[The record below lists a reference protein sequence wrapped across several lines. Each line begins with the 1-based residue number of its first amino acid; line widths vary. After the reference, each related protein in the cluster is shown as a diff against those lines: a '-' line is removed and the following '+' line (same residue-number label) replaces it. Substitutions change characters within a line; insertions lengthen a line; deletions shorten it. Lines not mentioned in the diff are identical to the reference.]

1 MWLFVS
7 LILILCQNLC
17 KCSKCWE
24 VKVLQ
29 QPQILLIFRPNY
41 LPVKPK
47 LSKIILDLMPMEMPF
62 ILALVVEATTFKEIL
77 FGNYYK
83 IGLLVLKRVVVVC
96 KHVNWFVF
104 WELRENLV
112 KVDLCKKNLVICNLV
127 FLLLNMT
134 AKLKFYP
141 WLWNLNPQVKDP
153 REKSLVWLKKVIWN

>member
-1 MWLFVS
+1 
-7 LILILCQNLC
+7 
-17 KCSKCWE
+17 
-24 VKVLQ
+24 
-29 QPQILLIFRPNY
+29 
-41 LPVKPK
+41 
-47 LSKIILDLMPMEMPF
+47 MPMEMPF

-141 WLWNLNPQVKDP
+141 
-153 REKSLVWLKKVIWN
+153 